1 MANTIKRILV
11 PVDFSAASRAAVF
24 RAAELADALGATVE
38 LLHVLD
44 LPKTHH
50 MAAEFYVPLPA
61 EYREAVKRRVE
72 EHLKDWLATAS
83 ISSAVGHRLVDGKP
97 SAEIVKYAQEH
108 AIDLIVIGTHGRG
121 AVSQLLLG
129 SVADKVIRTAPC
141 PVLTVRAEEQK
152 GQGGPGVE

>member
-11 PVDFSAASRAAVF
+11 PIDFSAVSRAAVL
-24 RAAELADALGATVE
+24 RAGELGDALGATVE

-44 LPKTHH
+44 LPKPQH

-61 EYREAVKRRVE
+61 EYRQDVRRRAE

-83 ISSAVGHRLVDGKP
+83 ISPGVARQRVDGKP
-97 SAEIVKYAQEH
+97 AAEIVKYAQEH
-108 AIDLIVIGTHGRG
+108 AIDLIVMGTSGRG

-129 SVADKVIRTAPC
+129 SVADTVIRTAPC
-141 PVLTVRAEEQK
+141 PVMTVRAEDQK